1 MTGVSTDWQARYRA
15 AETLLPHN
23 WPKLV
28 RAGATSPHWIA
39 GGDRFWFAATTQAG
53 TEFRLVDPELGTNA
67 PAFDHARV
75 ARSLERALG
84 RPIDQ
89 ADLPVRQI
97 DIGGPDLLFTVDG
110 QRWRCTLAD
119 YVATQ
124 DPAGTP
130 AREEAVSPD
139 GTWAVELRDH
149 NLVVRNRRS
158 GAERQVTSDGRK
170 DFSYAT
176 PPDLTANQ
184 AFLDH
189 FGVAAPPVV
198 LWSPDSTRFVTH
210 RIDQRDVEWMH
221 YVRSTPTDGGR
232 PELRSQRYPI
242 VGDAHVAMAELF
254 LVDVA
259 SGVVTQA
266 KGGPIPAAYASP
278 IRLRQIWWDRESQRV
293 FVVTGD
299 RADRTV
305 QLNEMHAHTG
315 DVRTVLTETS
325 DTQIQTHPLLGGRPN
340 AWVLA
345 SGETVW
351 WSERDGW
358 GHLYLHGNAAGP
370 ARQLTRGPWLVRD
383 LVTVNE
389 QQRLAVFTAA
399 GREHGLDPYARQ
411 LYAVHLDTGV
421 LRRLSHDAHDH
432 EVSASPSGRVL
443 VDVSCWM
450 DTPAVTSL
458 LDIDGNVMM
467 TLGSADAQ
475 SLYAAGWRPPERFTV
490 KAADGLTDLYGLLY
504 APHDLDPSQSY
515 PVLDDIYPGPQ
526 TNAASVR
533 FPGSGG
539 PRSPAAHASS
549 MAALGFAVMVLD
561 ARGTPLRNKAFQE
574 HCRGEHIDDNL
585 DDHIVA
591 LGQLAASR
599 PWLDLDRVGIYGKS
613 GGGYASTRALLRSPE
628 VYSVAV
634 SACGDHDDAHYH
646 ATWGE
651 KYIAA
656 PGSPDYAARANP
668 PLAARLQGK
677 LLLIHGELDDNVPP
691 YLTMRLVDALV
702 REHKDFE
709 LLILP
714 NADHSLLAH
723 QSYWLR
729 RRWDFL
735 ITNLFGVC
743 PPAYR
748 IADAP
753 TDADSIHEL
762 LG

>member
-1 MTGVSTDWQARYRA
+1 MVGESTDWQARYRA

-23 WPKLV
+23 WSKLV
-28 RAGATSPHWIA
+28 RSGATSPLWIA
-39 GGDRFWFAATTQAG
+39 GGDRFWFAHTTPAG
-53 TEFRLVDPELGTNA
+53 TEFRLVDPELGTNV

-75 ARSLERALG
+75 ARSLERTLG
-84 RPIDQ
+84 RPMDP
-89 ADLPVRQI
+89 ADLPFRQI
-97 DIGGPDLLFTVDG
+97 DIIGADLLFTVDG
-110 QRWRCTLAD
+110 QPWRCPLAD
-119 YVATQ
+119 CAVTQ
-124 DPAGTP
+124 DPVGTP
-130 AREEAVSPD
+130 VREVAVSPD
-139 GTWAVELRDH
+139 RTWSVELRDH
-149 NLVVRNRRS
+149 NLVVRNRLS

-170 DFSYAT
+170 DFSYGT

-184 AFLDH
+184 ALLDH
-189 FGVAAPPVV
+189 FGLATAPLV

-210 RIDQRDVEWMH
+210 RIDQRDVERMH
-221 YVRSTPTDGGR
+221 YVRSAPTDGGR

-259 SGVVTQA
+259 SGAVTQV

-278 IRLRQIWWDRESQRV
+278 IRLRQIWWDNESRRV
-293 FVVTGD
+293 LVVTGD
-299 RADRTV
+299 RADRSV
-305 QLNEMHAHTG
+305 QLIEVLAQTG

-358 GHLYLHGNAAGP
+358 GHLYLHGDEAGP
-370 ARQLTRGPWLVRD
+370 GRQLTRGPWLVRD
-383 LVTVNE
+383 LITVNE

-399 GREHGLDPYARQ
+399 GREDGLDPYARQ
-411 LYAVHLDTGV
+411 LYTVHLDTGL
-421 LRRLSHDAHDH
+421 LRRLTHDDHDH
-432 EVSASPSGRVL
+432 EVCASPSGQFL
-443 VDVSCWM
+443 VDVRSWA

-458 LDIDGNVMM
+458 LDIQGNVVM
-467 TLGSADAQ
+467 TIDRADAQ
-475 SLYAAGWRPPERFTV
+475 ALYATGWRPPERFTV

-561 ARGTPLRNKAFQE
+561 ARGTPLRSKGFQE
-574 HCRGEHIDDNL
+574 HCRGEHIDANL
-585 DDHIVA
+585 DDHVVA

-599 PWLDLDRVGIYGKS
+599 PWLDLKRVGIYGKS

-634 SACGDHDDAHYH
+634 SACGNHDDAQYH

-651 KYIAA
+651 KYVAA
-656 PGSPDYAARANP
+656 PGSPDYATRANP
-668 PLAARLQGK
+668 PLADQLQGK
-677 LLLIHGELDDNVPP
+677 LLLIHGELDDNVTP

-714 NADHSLLAH
+714 NADHSLYAH

-735 ITNLFGVC
+735 VTNLFGVR
-743 PPAYR
+743 PPVYR
-748 IADAP
+748 IADPP
-753 TDADSIHEL
+753 TDAFSLQEL